1 MKGAAICSLLLFSLT
16 SSIHGQNW
24 PSFRGPEGSGVAA
37 GAQPPVEWDIRAE
50 KNIAW
55 KTAVPGL
62 AHSGPIVWG
71 ERIYITTA
79 MPLEAIDVELV
90 PGDYSVGGV
99 EAAKDMVRHAWK
111 LYALDRRTGRIEWER
126 TLSEG
131 VPRVKRHRKAS
142 HASATPAT
150 NGRYIV
156 ALLGSEGLFC
166 TDMDGRLRW
175 RRDLGVMDVGEV
187 HEPQYQWG
195 PASSPLIVD
204 DLVIVQNDR
213 QSDSFLAAYELETG
227 KEVWR
232 AARDERPA
240 WASPALF
247 RGKGRAEVVTNS
259 PHFIRGYDPRTG
271 KELWRFRDE
280 AEMKIASPVAA
291 GEWLVVTG
299 GAPTGARPIYAFR
312 AGARGDISPREGQRA
327 DARLAWQTER
337 GSPFAPT
344 PLVLDSLLYVPS
356 DKGVLAV
363 YDLRR
368 GERIYQQRIAAGF
381 FSASPVA
388 ADDRLYVTSEEGEI
402 YVLRTGRAFALLAS
416 NRMEEPCLATPAI
429 SGDMLIVRTR
439 GHVYGI
445 ATSSSV
451 DRRRQGLRQL
461 PP

>member
-1 MKGAAICSLLLFSLT
+1 MRRAGLCSLLLFSVAIHT
-16 SSIHGQNW
+16 HGQNW
-24 PSFRGPEGSGVAA
+24 PSFRGPDGSGVAA
-37 GAQPPVEWDIRAE
+37 RARPPIEWDIRTG

-71 ERIYITTA
+71 ERIYLTSA
-79 MPLEAIDVELV
+79 VPLEATHVELV

-99 EAAKDMVRHAWK
+99 GAAKDMVRHAWK
-111 LYALDRRTGRIEWER
+111 LYALDRRTGRIEWQR
-126 TLSEG
+126 TLYEG
-131 VPRVKRHRKAS
+131 MPRVKRHRKAS

-166 TDMDGRLRW
+166 TDMHGRLLW

-204 DLVIVQNDR
+204 NLVIVQNDR
-213 QSDSFLAAYELETG
+213 QRDSFLAAYEVETG

-232 AARDERPA
+232 AERDEKPA

-280 AEMKIASPVAA
+280 AEMKISTPVAA
-291 GEWLVVTG
+291 GELLIVTG

-312 AGARGDISPREGQRA
+312 AGARGDISPHEKQ
-327 DARLAWQTER
+327 DDHTHLAWKTER
-337 GSPFAPT
+337 GSLFAPT
-344 PLVLDSLLYVPS
+344 PLVLDGLLYAPG

-363 YDLRR
+363 YDLRT
-368 GERIYQQRIAAGF
+368 GERIYQQRVATGF
-381 FSASPVA
+381 LSASPVA
-388 ADDRLYVTSEEGEI
+388 VDGRLYLTSEEGEI
-402 YVLRTGRAFALLAS
+402 YVVRAGREFALLATNS
-416 NRMEEPCLATPAI
+416 MEEPCLATPAVYD
-429 SGDMLIVRTR
+429 DMFIVRTR
-439 GHVYGI
+439 SHVYGI
-445 ATSSSV
+445 AERKPKEA
-451 DRRRQGLRQL
+451 RR
-461 PP
+461 